1 MSNELKKITKV
12 LFEAK
17 QVVLMDQFFQ
27 NLNTDS
33 LGKNSKE
40 ALTLMLKCEQLGFS
54 FETKMINVVSHASK
68 QEMKD
73 FWDWFKPLAN
83 KIYKGSKYEPMYPN
97 FPEQVIEASDYE
109 LCMNALIHYAGD
121 ALGIRLLPEY
131 QKDKRKKLK
140 ENVEPMQMK
149 FGVVADLPNMLKNY
163 LEANTSLSEQSKEI
177 VTKLFKYLETE
188 NKEQLNSLVKE
199 ANIAQKET
207 LAFMGKEVIN
217 SSLNFNE
224 CMVDKFK
231 TPTDLLRLSAA
242 LNDGD
247 VSLVLDTKVKG
258 MSRAMRKAFLG
269 KLESLLTEKD
279 STQFEENMFTY
290 REQWVKL
297 AHAMHVGEFKNKVPK
312 TYEVIQKLRENNK
325 EHTFTFNVQKALDA
339 NDMEKTVNLLKTRPG
354 VFGRMLGKVV
364 SSAKDT
370 NLVINEFGNV
380 SKDISTPVLLQI
392 HAKYKYDNQDNKK
405 IILPKG
411 GIGKSFVKKEGNII
425 KLKDEDAAKIVKTVE
440 NTLLNRFS
448 QGESLG
454 NVYIDENLKLQNV
467 PFAQRVASK
476 ALKTVPKGSRFNKEE
491 EDKNIIRFF
500 IWWNQKSEVNDYAKR
515 VDIDLS
521 IAVYDK
527 DYNLLKQCAYYALDS
542 GYMTHSGDITSAPN
556 GAAEYIDVNI
566 KGLVKDVPGA
576 AFVAPV
582 INSFTGQSYCDV
594 PECYAGWM
602 EREHLQKGE
611 IFEPSTVKN
620 KVDIASNQKQVMLV
634 IYDIENKQYIWA
646 DQPIKN
652 VGVYNNLAGNKSSV
666 AYAIE
671 AIVEMKKPNLYDLFE
686 MHANARGKIVNDINK
701 ADTVFSI
708 KEGITPY
715 DFEVIAAK
723 FMADEFQKEEKNNK
737 LKVK

>member
-27 NLNTDS
+27 NLNTDN

-149 FGVVADLPNMLKNY
+149 FGMVADLPNMLKNY

-177 VTKLFKYLETE
+177 VTKLFKYLEEE

-207 LAFMGKEVIN
+207 LAFVGKEVIN

-269 KLESLLTEKD
+269 KLESLLTDKD

-339 NDMEKTVNLLKTRPG
+339 NDMEKVVNLLKVRPG

-364 SSAKDT
+364 SSSKDT
-370 NLVINEFGNV
+370 DLVINEFASV

-392 HAKYKYDNQDNKK
+392 HAKYKYDNQDDKK

-411 GIGKSFVKKEGNII
+411 GMGKSFVKKEGNII
-425 KLKDEDAAKIVKTVE
+425 KLKDKDAAKIVKVVE
-440 NTLLNRFS
+440 NTLIDRFA

-500 IWWNQKSEVNDYAKR
+500 IWWNQKSKENDYEKR

-521 IAVYDK
+521 LAVYDK

-566 KGLVKDVPGA
+566 KDLIKSVPGA

-582 INSFTGQSYCDV
+582 INSFTGQAYCDV

-686 MHANARGKIVNDINK
+686 MHANARGKIVNDISK